1 MPDCAASSTT
11 STAAMFRGAL
21 PTPLLGALNRLRLA
35 PSPFGLA
42 AQQVRHATKKAGG
55 KSTARSSR
63 PKMRGVKI
71 FGDQKAKPG
80 SIIVRQ
86 LGTKWHAGEN
96 VGMGRDH
103 TLFALVEGYV
113 EFTPERKN
121 PQGMR
126 RVPPQIHVREHNVA
140 EHYAYVAA
148 RMEGRR
154 ARKERFPGAWT
165 RLQRGDF
172 ADRGAPAD
180 GAAPSPGSASWP
192 GDAERFHALGG
203 AKAV

>member
-1 MPDCAASSTT
+1 
-11 STAAMFRGAL
+11 MFRGAL

-154 ARKERFPGAWT
+154 ARKERFPG
-165 RLQRGDF
+165 RLRVWCG
-172 ADRGAPAD
+172 ATLPTAARPPTARRRRRGARA
-180 GAAPSPGSASWP
+180 GRATRSASTRSAAPRRCRG
-192 GDAERFHALGG
+192 
-203 AKAV
+203 

>member
-1 MPDCAASSTT
+1 M
-11 STAAMFRGAL
+11 
-21 PTPLLGALNRLRLA
+21 A

-154 ARKERFPGAWT
+154 ARKERFPG
-165 RLQRGDF
+165 RGRGCSG
-172 ADRGAPAD
+172 ATLPTAARPPTARRRRRGARA
-180 GAAPSPGSASWP
+180 GRATRSASTRSAAPRRCRG
-192 GDAERFHALGG
+192 
-203 AKAV
+203 

>member
-1 MPDCAASSTT
+1 
-11 STAAMFRGAL
+11 MFRGAL

-154 ARKERFPGAWT
+154 ARKERFPGAGAAAAG
-165 RLQRGDF
+165 RLCRPRR
-172 ADRGAPAD
+172 AAD
-180 GAAPSPGSASWP
+180 GAAPSPGAR
-192 GDAERFHALGG
+192 AAG
-203 AKAV
+203 AGLPRARRRQAVWVRPAHN